1 MIYCLLAKGFE
12 EIEAVT
18 TVDILRR
25 AGIDVETVAINKLG
39 SDVVVGAHEM
49 NFIADIKQ
57 KEIDYD
63 KAEGVFLPGG
73 MPGTTNLEKSK
84 VVQNLLEYCYKNDK
98 YIFAICAAP
107 QILGHKGYLNGRKAT
122 CYPGFEGE
130 LTGAEISA
138 EPVVLDGKIITG
150 KGPGVTTDFA
160 LKIVEILKNADIAKK
175 LRESMQCQ

>member
-25 AGIDVETVAINKLG
+25 AGIDVETVAISKLG
-39 SDVVVGAHEM
+39 GEVVVGAHGM

-57 KEIDYD
+57 KDIDYD
-63 KAEGVFLPGG
+63 KIDGVFLPGG
-73 MPGTTNLEKSK
+73 MPGTLNLEKSK
-84 VVQNLLEYCYKNDK
+84 TVQNVIEHCYKNDK

-107 QILGHKGYLNGRKAT
+107 QILGHKGYLNGKDAT

-130 LTGAEISA
+130 LTGADIVDA
-138 EPVVLDGKIITG
+138 PAVLDGKILTG
-150 KGPGVTTDFA
+150 KGPGVTIEFA
-160 LKIVEILKNADIAKK
+160 LAIVEILKGADTAQK

>member
-12 EIEAVT
+12 EIEAVA

-25 AGIDVETVAINKLG
+25 AGIDVETVAISKLPG
-39 SDVVVGAHEM
+39 EVVVGAHGM

-63 KAEGVFLPGG
+63 KLDGVFLPGG
-73 MPGTTNLEKSK
+73 MPGTINLEKSK
-84 VVQNLLEYCYKNDK
+84 AVQNLLEYCYKNDK

-130 LTGAEISA
+130 LTGAQLSEK
-138 EPVVLDGKIITG
+138 PVVKDGKIITG
-150 KGPGVTTDFA
+150 KGPGVTTEFG
-160 LKIVEILKNADIAKK
+160 LMIVETLKNADVANK